1 MFGENHPML
10 SGQQET
16 RWVFSWKKVLMNQHG
31 FKWVENTL
39 GFFVLP
45 LHLCMFEIFH
55 HKCFFKWISQTRYW
69 AEEARHKKVHTHYR
83 IPCIKL
89 KKKKTG
95 KTHQIY
101 EKLGEWLPLVRTE
114 NEWREHMGILGSAGN
129 VLFLDVDNG
138 CKSLFILRKLLWIVH
153 LLCFITP

>member
-89 KKKKTG
+89 KKRKQAKPIKYMRNWESGYPWWRQKMNGGSTWVFW
-95 KTHQIY
+95 
-101 EKLGEWLPLVRTE
+101 EVLGMSFFLMWTMVARVCSFWE
-114 NEWREHMGILGSAGN
+114 NYFELYTYY
-129 VLFLDVDNG
+129 VL
-138 CKSLFILRKLLWIVH
+138 
-153 LLCFITP
+153 